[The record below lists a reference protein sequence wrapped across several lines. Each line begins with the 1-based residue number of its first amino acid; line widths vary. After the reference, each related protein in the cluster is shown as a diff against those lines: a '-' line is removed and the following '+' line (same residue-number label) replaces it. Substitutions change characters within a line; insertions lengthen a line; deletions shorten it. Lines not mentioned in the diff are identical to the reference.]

1 MSVVAPSVRGMI
13 IDCGTCTVRGD
24 ACTDCVVTF
33 LTIPVLSSVPEAG
46 APPGASHIAPPG
58 ASRAAAGRHLTEQPT
73 GASGSGVPV
82 RAGGVPVRAGGVAA
96 AQGAWGA
103 SGEVDLDEAERRAID
118 VLARSGLVPP
128 LRLERAV

>member
-82 RAGGVPVRAGGVAA
+82 RASGVAA